1 MTAQQSPGDARRAS
15 QDTGMLYSIHAL
27 RFVAAAAVVVHH
39 ALTAFYPP
47 LTSILVAASGVDVF
61 FIISGIVIGLSDHD
75 DRALGFAVKRF
86 IRVIPMYWIATF
98 VYCMFRYN
106 QYGEIP
112 KTSTLLHSIF
122 LIPIYGIDWAP
133 IYYPAWTLSFEMFF
147 YVVYAVMLKFVGTRV
162 NLATALVMAFLASV
176 NIPVPF
182 MPGTTFMT
190 VMCVEFVGGLL
201 IAELLVRGA
210 RIDIGLG
217 LLSLGLGIL
226 GFAMNPYA
234 AASRVLGW
242 GVPALLVTVGVLSL
256 ERWQPFRSRLAVL
269 GGSASYAI
277 YLFQIPAMEL
287 TQVIGAR
294 WSVNLAAQYP
304 VTGALLRISAAIGVG
319 IVVHLLVEKPM
330 TRALRR
336 LFRPMTSR
344 STTEPV
350 LTLAR

>member
-1 MTAQQSPGDARRAS
+1 
-15 QDTGMLYSIHAL
+15 
-27 RFVAAAAVVVHH
+27 
-39 ALTAFYPP
+39 
-47 LTSILVAASGVDVF
+47 
-61 FIISGIVIGLSDHD
+61 
-75 DRALGFAVKRF
+75 
-86 IRVIPMYWIATF
+86 
-98 VYCMFRYN
+98 
-106 QYGEIP
+106 
-112 KTSTLLHSIF
+112 
-122 LIPIYGIDWAP
+122 
-133 IYYPAWTLSFEMFF
+133 
-147 YVVYAVMLKFVGTRV
+147 
-162 NLATALVMAFLASV
+162 MAFLASV

-277 YLFQIPAMEL
+277 YLFQIPAMEI